1 MLGLAGLVVH
11 FIINVVVSTY
21 SWYREEYGFVV

>member
-1 MLGLAGLVVH
+1 VVH

-21 SWYREEYGFVV
+21 FWYWEVYGFLV